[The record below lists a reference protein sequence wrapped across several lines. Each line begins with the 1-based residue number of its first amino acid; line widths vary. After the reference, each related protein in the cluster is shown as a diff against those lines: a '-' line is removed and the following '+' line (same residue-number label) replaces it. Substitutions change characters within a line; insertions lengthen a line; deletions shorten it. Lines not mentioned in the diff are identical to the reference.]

1 MLLSITHHVLYSTNL
16 PLSGATVGIGFL
28 LIGVVLA
35 SVAVVWQWRID
46 HNGQ

>member
-1 MLLSITHHVLYSTNL
+1 MLLSLTQNTLVSVDL
-16 PLSGATVGIGFL
+16 PMSGEVVGIGFL

-46 HNGQ
+46 HAE